1 MFSTS
6 PPSVVTCTCKT
17 FHTLQVKRKMILQVE
32 DGTLQM
38 KRKMI
43 VMMREE
49 EEGEEEH
56 LSQVGEFACDYE
68 LCFHSCVDYKVC
80 RL

>member
-17 FHTLQVKRKMILQVE
+17 FHTLQVKRKIIRDLE
-32 DGTLQM
+32 DGTLKM

-49 EEGEEEH
+49 EEGEEH
-56 LSQVGEFACDYE
+56 LSQVGELHVIMSFASI
-68 LCFHSCVDYKVC
+68 LV
-80 RL
+80 